1 MSGAESRPAGDDAQ
15 DVDIAN
21 WTRVRDPRRLTEAE
35 IEAGRREDGDRV
47 TDAYYAIL
55 RADGYVG
62 KESGSHTPSPKIRM
76 LFVTADGRKSLT
88 RKHRAVEVNGG
99 EDWHEFEGQQP
110 VVLQRLPDE
119 GFPTAPSSIRGYREI
134 AHELYDLD
142 EEEVC
147 R

>member
-15 DVDIAN
+15 DIDIAN

-35 IEAGRREDGDRV
+35 IEAGRREEGGKV

-62 KESGSHTPSPKIRM
+62 EECGSHTPSPKIRL

-88 RKHRAVEVNGG
+88 RKHRAVEVDNG
-99 EDWHEFEGQQP
+99 DRWHEFEGQQP

-119 GFPTAPSSIRGYREI
+119 GFPTSPSSIQPYGRL
-134 AHELYDLD
+134 AQDLYDLD
-142 EEEVC
+142 AEEVS